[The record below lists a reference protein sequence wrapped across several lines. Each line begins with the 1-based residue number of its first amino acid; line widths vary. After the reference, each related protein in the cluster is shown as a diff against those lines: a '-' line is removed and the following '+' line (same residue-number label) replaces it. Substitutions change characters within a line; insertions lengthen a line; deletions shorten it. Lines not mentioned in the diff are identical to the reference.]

1 MGFVTCDIQFA
12 SFWVWIESHTEN
24 QGNKNCYYLN
34 TYQNHLSSEMG
45 FLDTYFKNL
54 FQIHLQQKTILMYM
68 NWKLLNFSYLLFMKQ
83 TASDTI
89 PIKTNN
95 TSMAISTLLTY
106 ETFSISESTS
116 PMAAM
121 AAIARA
127 PIIIPTT

>member
-1 MGFVTCDIQFA
+1 
-12 SFWVWIESHTEN
+12 
-24 QGNKNCYYLN
+24 
-34 TYQNHLSSEMG
+34 
-45 FLDTYFKNL
+45 
-54 FQIHLQQKTILMYM
+54 
-68 NWKLLNFSYLLFMKQ
+68 MKQ

-106 ETFSISESTS
+106 EIFSISESTS

-121 AAIARA
+121 AAIVRA

>member
-1 MGFVTCDIQFA
+1 
-12 SFWVWIESHTEN
+12 
-24 QGNKNCYYLN
+24 
-34 TYQNHLSSEMG
+34 
-45 FLDTYFKNL
+45 
-54 FQIHLQQKTILMYM
+54 
-68 NWKLLNFSYLLFMKQ
+68 MKQ

-106 ETFSISESTS
+106 ATFLISESISESTS